1 MASAMFPPRFLVM
14 LSLATVLVCACI
26 PVPIKKQEVPFDQ
39 EWRQFIVGT
48 TTKEEVLSLLGEPNA
63 TYAHE
68 TEFVYSKRQL
78 VGAFIVLGVGGGV
91 GGTFNDQVFLVLT
104 FDAAGVLTSRDL
116 QVAKGPFEKKCT
128 AAGWCHGPGEQ
139 VMRLAEA
146 TDDARA
152 KEFPTSPDYCGFYLY
167 GALAG
172 RSFMRL
178 DGESVGDATQQDIYF
193 HWQLAPGMHELAVD
207 PAAETLNFSCPSG
220 RLKFVRINTGWTEF
234 NLSEEDETEG
244 RRDIE
249 ARRLAVSGS
258 RAKSSMP
265 WERLMNPA
273 AGEAAKGNRSPPSD
287 KAFVFIVK
295 QGSYRCLVTMDGFF
309 LSPIKKPNHFILVQ
323 TEPGSHLLVFANWAG
338 SPHSIITLEAE
349 PGKSYFLAM
358 NGPLSQPRRW
368 GPWEILDSS
377 SGYELVGNAQLEP
390 ESGPY
395 MDSRQ
400 VMPRVVDPSLKA
412 PGGAVV
418 GDSFTIGRRVKLG
431 AGARIG
437 TNVEIGD
444 NVTINAG
451 VVIGDEATI
460 RAGATICANAEL
472 GNKTVID
479 VDATVQTGEKVPKG
493 QLVVAG
499 AERVSCMPMA
509 SNPAQPP

>member
-1 MASAMFPPRFLVM
+1 MFPPRFLVM

-26 PVPIKKQEVPFDQ
+26 PVPIKKQEEAFDR

-63 TYAHE
+63 TYASE
-68 TEFVYSKRQL
+68 TEFVYSERQL
-78 VGAFIVLGVGGGV
+78 VGAFIVPGGV
-91 GGTFNDQVFLVLT
+91 GGTVNDQVFLVLT

-116 QVAKGPFEKKCT
+116 QVAKGLFEKKCT

-139 VMRLAEA
+139 VMRLAE
-146 TDDARA
+146 TTEDARA
-152 KEFPTSPDYCGFYLY
+152 KEFPTSPDFCGLYLY
-167 GALAG
+167 GVLG
-172 RSFMRL
+172 GPSVMRL
-178 DGESVGDATQQDIYF
+178 DGESVGNATQQDIYF
-193 HWQLAPGMHELAVD
+193 HWQLTPGMHELAVEA
-207 PAAETLNFSCPSG
+207 AAETLNFLCPSG
-220 RLKFVRINTGWTEF
+220 GLKFVRINTGWTKL
-234 NLSEEDETEG
+234 NLSQEDETEG

-249 ARRLAVSGS
+249 ARRLAVPGS

-265 WERLMNPA
+265 WERLMNPT
-273 AGEAAKGNRSPPSD
+273 AGEAAKGIHSPPSD

-295 QGSYRCLVTMDGFF
+295 QDNYRCLVTIDGFF

-323 TEPGSHLLVFANWAG
+323 TEPGSHMLVFAHWAG
-338 SPHSIITLEAE
+338 GPHSIITLDTE

-358 NGPLSQPRRW
+358 NAPSSQPRRR
-368 GPWEILDSS
+368 GPWELLDSS

-395 MDSRQ
+395 WDSRQ

-418 GDSFTIGRRVKLG
+418 GYSFTIGRGVNLG
-431 AGARIG
+431 EGARIG

-444 NVTINAG
+444 NVTIGAG

-460 RAGATICANAEL
+460 RAGATICASAVL
-472 GNKTVID
+472 GNRAVID
-479 VDATVQTGEKVPKG
+479 VDATVQTGEKVPRG

-499 AERVSCMPMA
+499 AETVSCMPME
-509 SNPAQPP
+509 SNPAHPP